1 MNPAERLMENLLL
14 CIKDQIKH
22 AKALNG
28 EALSEA
34 TAHRQDLLF
43 ELELEH
49 KNNNV
54 SVTERMKELH
64 QEITTLDERL
74 ISILATVT
82 NEKVIKNVIVTNDPI
97 STPRIKGSF

>member
-14 CIKDQIKH
+14 CIKDQIKY
-22 AKALNG
+22 AKALDG
-28 EALSEA
+28 DALSEA

-43 ELELEH
+43 ELELEQ

-64 QEITTLDERL
+64 QEITSLDERL
-74 ISILATVT
+74 LSILATVT
-82 NEKVIKNVIVTNDPI
+82 KACKGLKTKTPVKVYGANGRMK
-97 STPRIKGSF
+97 R